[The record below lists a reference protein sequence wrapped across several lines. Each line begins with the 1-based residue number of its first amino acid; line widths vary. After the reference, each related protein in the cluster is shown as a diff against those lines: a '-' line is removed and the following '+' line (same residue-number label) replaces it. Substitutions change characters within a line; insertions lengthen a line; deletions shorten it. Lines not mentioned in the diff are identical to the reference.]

1 MTSSVLE
8 VEVKVPAATVN
19 GPLTVTKSFPPEKVP
34 PCWSNPVLPTVTVL
48 PEFWVIVP
56 VYPELMVIPATSK
69 LLLIAALSSQSASKI
84 IVSAEVGLEL
94 FPVPHAVGSVEDQ
107 LLS

>member
-1 MTSSVLE
+1 
-8 VEVKVPAATVN
+8 
-19 GPLTVTKSFPPEKVP
+19 
-34 PCWSNPVLPTVTVL
+34 
-48 PEFWVIVP
+48 
-56 VYPELMVIPATSK
+56 MVIPVTFK